1 MSFGIP
7 EAGILAR
14 STNNSVDAV
23 DKLNEVGE
31 IIEQHTTGGTT
42 EITETQYTDLFAN
55 TAVNGQ
61 EATSVIT
68 GHNLTEV
75 NNDYAKE
82 EITTRTALAAS

>member
-1 MSFGIP
+1 MSFGIA
-7 EAGILAR
+7 EAGVLAR

-31 IIEQHTTGGTT
+31 ILEQHTTGGTT
-42 EITETQYTDLFAN
+42 EITETQYTDALVN

-61 EATSVIT
+61 EAASVVT

-82 EITTRTALAAS
+82 EITTRTAQAVS